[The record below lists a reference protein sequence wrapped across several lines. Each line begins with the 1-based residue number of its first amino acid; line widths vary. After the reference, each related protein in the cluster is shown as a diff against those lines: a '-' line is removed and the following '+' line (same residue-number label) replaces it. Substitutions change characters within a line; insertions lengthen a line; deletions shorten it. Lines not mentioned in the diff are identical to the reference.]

1 MLKTASGVMVAFK
14 LMGLTTISWWLA
26 LTPIL
31 IELGLQLML
40 LAINAL
46 KD

>member
-40 LAINAL
+40 LVISAL

>member
-1 MLKTASGVMVAFK
+1 MLKTASGVMIAFK

-26 LTPIL
+26 LTPMF
-31 IELGLQLML
+31 IELGLQLIL

-46 KD
+46 EN

>member
-1 MLKTASGVMVAFK
+1 MLKIAGGVMVAFK

-31 IELGLQLML
+31 IELGLRLMI
-40 LAINAL
+40 LAIDAL